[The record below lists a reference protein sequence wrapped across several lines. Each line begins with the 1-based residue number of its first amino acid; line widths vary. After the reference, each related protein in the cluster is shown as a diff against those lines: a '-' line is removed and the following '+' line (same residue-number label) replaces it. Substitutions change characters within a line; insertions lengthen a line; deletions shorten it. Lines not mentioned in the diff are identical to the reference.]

1 MKKIVARKPSSFK
14 AFRTLAWY
22 SFLAGIRNPS
32 AVFFGFLLPIIF
44 IAVFGLLGQGGRT
57 FELAI
62 REASIQAGPAYEVLN
77 QIEVLELVTD
87 KTEAEITEG
96 LNKGQLPA
104 ALTISQREDKGF
116 QLKLETSAA
125 DIENANVVKSIL
137 DGVINNLNNP
147 PSSDAFKLVELE
159 ETVVEGRKFTQI
171 DFILPGQLAFALLST
186 GVFSIVFTFIS
197 LRETLV
203 IKRIF
208 ATPAPR
214 WTIILSE
221 VAAKL
226 VNALMQSS
234 VIIIVGV
241 LLFNFTLA
249 NGIWTFMSMLVLSAL
264 GLIVFLGFGFLVASV
279 AKDENSAPPLANL
292 ITLPQFLLSG
302 TFFPID
308 VFPDFLQP
316 IARLL
321 PMTHL
326 NDAFRAV
333 SFEGATLLDVLPQ
346 IGALLIWGVIV
357 YVISTRIFK
366 WE

>member
-1 MKKIVARKPSSFK
+1 
-14 AFRTLAWY
+14 
-22 SFLAGIRNPS
+22 
-32 AVFFGFLLPIIF
+32 
-44 IAVFGLLGQGGRT
+44 
-57 FELAI
+57 
-62 REASIQAGPAYEVLN
+62 
-77 QIEVLELVTD
+77 
-87 KTEAEITEG
+87 
-96 LNKGQLPA
+96 
-104 ALTISQREDKGF
+104 
-116 QLKLETSAA
+116 
-125 DIENANVVKSIL
+125 
-137 DGVINNLNNP
+137 
-147 PSSDAFKLVELE
+147 
-159 ETVVEGRKFTQI
+159 
-171 DFILPGQLAFALLST
+171 
-186 GVFSIVFTFIS
+186 
-197 LRETLV
+197 
-203 IKRIF
+203 
-208 ATPAPR
+208 
-214 WTIILSE
+214 
-221 VAAKL
+221 
-226 VNALMQSS
+226 MQSS